1 MTRAI
6 QRFLLINS
14 SVGKHFDKVET
25 RGGERDEED
34 SDVIDGRATK
44 MFEMK
49 RKALGQAVRNW
60 CVVAELRERNLLSTA
75 DSTLAE
81 GEYFGPM
88 LENGQVTPFKVSV
101 DLFMDRVDEWRRDEL
116 YPHSCTS

>member
-1 MTRAI
+1 ML
-6 QRFLLINS
+6 FGS
-14 SVGKHFDKVET
+14 KSG
-25 RGGERDEED
+25 
-34 SDVIDGRATK
+34 
-44 MFEMK
+44 
-49 RKALGQAVRNW
+49 
-60 CVVAELRERNLLSTA
+60 LRERNLLSTV

-116 YPHSCTS
+116 YPHSCTSYECEKRG